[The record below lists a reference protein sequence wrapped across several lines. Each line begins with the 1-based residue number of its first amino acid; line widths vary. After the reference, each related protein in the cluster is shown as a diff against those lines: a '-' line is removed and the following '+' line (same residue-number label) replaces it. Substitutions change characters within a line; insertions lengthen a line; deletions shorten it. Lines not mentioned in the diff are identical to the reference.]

1 MEKNGNMQVIGREGT
16 GQVLFSFAECPGTV
30 EIRLEL
36 RDGPEKSAVEALSE
50 ICGELFAMG
59 GRCLV
64 CCVAPED
71 RETVRILQQCN
82 FRREGVLRGRSGDG
96 DVISYSL
103 LREEYE
109 EMTAPAP
116 EGVVIRK
123 MRVSDYAGLTALW
136 DACPG
141 VSRHP
146 VDDSEEKMTELI
158 DRNPDLNYVAE
169 ADGRV
174 VGSLMGSY
182 DGRRG
187 YLYHAAVLPDYR
199 GKGIAKKLFE
209 AEEEAMRE
217 QGSLKTALLTF
228 AANDAG
234 NAFWDHMGFSRRTD
248 TLYRSKPTK

>member
-1 MEKNGNMQVIGREGT
+1 MDKDMNRVINRGKAGSVT
-16 GQVLFSFAECPGTV
+16 AFPGECPGTV
-30 EIRLEL
+30 VIRPEL
-36 RDGPEKSAVEALSE
+36 MDCPEETATEALACV
-50 ICGELFAMG
+50 CGDLFAEG
-59 GRCLV
+59 YGCIV
-64 CCVAPED
+64 CCAPIQD
-71 RETVRILQQCN
+71 PETVRMLQRCS
-82 FRREGVLRGRSGDG
+82 FRREGVLRGRSKEG
-96 DVISYSL
+96 DVVSYSL
-103 LREEYE
+103 LKEEYD
-109 EMTAPAP
+109 EMTAPSP

-123 MRVSDYAGLTALW
+123 MRASDYAGLTALW

-158 DRNPDLNYVAE
+158 DRNPDLNYVAV

-187 YLYHAAVLPDYR
+187 YLYHAAVLPEFR
-199 GKGIAKKLFE
+199 GRGIARSLFE
-209 AEEEAMRE
+209 TEEKAMRE

-234 NAFWDHMGFSRRTD
+234 NAFWDRIGFSRRTD